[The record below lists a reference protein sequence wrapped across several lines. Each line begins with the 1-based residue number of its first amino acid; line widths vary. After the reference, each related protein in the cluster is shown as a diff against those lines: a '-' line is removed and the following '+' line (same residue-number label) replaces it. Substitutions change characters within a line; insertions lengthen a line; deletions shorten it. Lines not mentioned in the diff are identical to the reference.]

1 MLNMERNR
9 NTLVGHLSGG
19 ERKRL
24 SIGVELVTNP
34 PIMFFDEPTS
44 GLDSVASFQVLS
56 YLRKLARDGR
66 LIVCVVHQPS
76 SRLMQLFDDILVMS
90 GGRVLYSGAQN
101 EMLNFFQKANFE
113 CPQYYNPADFGEFA
127 KIKKYFNY
135 FILSDHYIFPFTVL
149 EVSSDLD
156 SANLLTLIEK
166 NKLKYALKKE
176 HCNGTEASKS

>member
-90 GGRVLYSGAQN
+90 AGRVLYSGAQD

-113 CPQYYNPADFGEFA
+113 CPQYYNPADFGKFA
-127 KIKKYFNY
+127 KNQKVF
-135 FILSDHYIFPFTVL
+135 
-149 EVSSDLD
+149 
-156 SANLLTLIEK
+156 
-166 NKLKYALKKE
+166 
-176 HCNGTEASKS
+176 

>member
-1 MLNMERNR
+1 MLNMERSR

-90 GGRVLYSGAQN
+90 GGKVLYSGAQD
-101 EMLNFFQKANFE
+101 EMLNYFQKANFA
-113 CPQYYNPADFGEFA
+113 CPQYYNPADFG
-127 KIKKYFNY
+127 K
-135 FILSDHYIFPFTVL
+135 FTV
-149 EVSSDLD
+149 
-156 SANLLTLIEK
+156 IMK
-166 NKLKYALKKE
+166 
-176 HCNGTEASKS
+176 